1 MREEIK
7 DWLTLVSL
15 PGLGCGLI
23 HRLID
28 TFVTPGNA
36 LAAGKSVSRVEG
48 VGRKLTAVFT
58 DQLLL
63 DRARLWAQQEYERV
77 SAADIYLL
85 CSSDPRYPPLLRTI
99 HDPPAL
105 LYLRG
110 NLDCLQKPSV
120 AIIGSRAATSYG
132 KRISSMLAG
141 QLAHAGI
148 VVVSGLAMGIDG
160 HAHSGSLE
168 AGGDTVAVLG
178 CGVDVVYPRSHAG
191 LYEQVKERGLLVSEY
206 PLSTRPDG
214 FRFPARNRIIS
225 GLSLGVIVVEA
236 TCKSGSLITARLALD
251 QGREVFAVPGRI
263 DSMKSEG
270 THRLIQQG
278 AHLVQSAGDVLEE
291 LQLAVSMHQVESVGD
306 GEMSFE
312 TLSRPEEQLLAH
324 IDVYPVDID
333 ELSTKIDCS
342 PGSLHDLL
350 LRLELKGF
358 IRQLPGQQYERVS

>member
-28 TFVTPGNA
+28 TFITPGNA

-63 DRARLWAQQEYERV
+63 ERARVWAEQEFERAC
-77 SAADIYLL
+77 AADINLL
-85 CSSDPRYPPLLRTI
+85 CFSDPRYPPLLRTI
-99 HDPPAL
+99 HEPPAL

-168 AGGDTVAVLG
+168 AGGGTVAVLG

-206 PLSTRPDG
+206 PLSTRPD
-214 FRFPARNRIIS
+214 
-225 GLSLGVIVVEA
+225 
-236 TCKSGSLITARLALD
+236 
-251 QGREVFAVPGRI
+251 
-263 DSMKSEG
+263 
-270 THRLIQQG
+270 
-278 AHLVQSAGDVLEE
+278 
-291 LQLAVSMHQVESVGD
+291 
-306 GEMSFE
+306 
-312 TLSRPEEQLLAH
+312 
-324 IDVYPVDID
+324 
-333 ELSTKIDCS
+333 
-342 PGSLHDLL
+342 
-350 LRLELKGF
+350 
-358 IRQLPGQQYERVS
+358 